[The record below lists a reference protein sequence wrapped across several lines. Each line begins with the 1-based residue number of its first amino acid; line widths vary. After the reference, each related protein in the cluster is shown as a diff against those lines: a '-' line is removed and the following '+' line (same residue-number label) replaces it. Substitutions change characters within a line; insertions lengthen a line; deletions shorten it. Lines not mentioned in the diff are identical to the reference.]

1 MTLGRSSEYAEM
13 KVSQKIQTRYATDGV
28 PALKYAK
35 LNYANNIT
43 DELYH

>member
-13 KVSQKIQTRYATDGV
+13 KVSRKIQTKYATGGA
-28 PALKYAK
+28 PALRYAK